1 MIKSIITINKILS
14 KTLNKTIA
22 PFILSSLL
30 IPSVFA
36 QETRIDQEA
45 IDQRVIKFMAKEDIP
60 ALAIGII
67 QNGKVVFTSAHGVMD
82 RIDKQA
88 INSNTLFQIGS
99 HSKPLTSSITLELVN
114 EGKLKLSDRV
124 IDYLPGVFP
133 EASINEF
140 KSLTIE
146 HLMVHRSGLPN
157 YPKNVTR
164 IDGDAMLVR
173 YSEEMMLAAL
183 NTIELKFLPDEKWSY
198 SNFNYAVLGYVLS
211 KITNKSYAQ
220 LVKEYVADKYE
231 LADTLVNLSD
241 KQIST
246 QLATPY
252 RKDKRQV
259 ATQPWD
265 MGLLTP
271 HGGVYS
277 TINDFA
283 QLMELQLAA
292 YSKYN
297 DSGVSS
303 PLVST
308 QVIYDTNITQG
319 GKKYPGLSYGLGML
333 KMTPEWGLT
342 TENVLYHGG
351 DLDGFGSEYRF
362 SPEHGV
368 GVVMLT
374 SSGGR
379 KFINFAVDIMN
390 DLLEITVNN
399 KK

>member
-1 MIKSIITINKILS
+1 
-14 KTLNKTIA
+14 
-22 PFILSSLL
+22 
-30 IPSVFA
+30 
-36 QETRIDQEA
+36 
-45 IDQRVIKFMAKEDIP
+45 
-60 ALAIGII
+60 
-67 QNGKVVFTSAHGVMD
+67 
-82 RIDKQA
+82 
-88 INSNTLFQIGS
+88 
-99 HSKPLTSSITLELVN
+99 
-114 EGKLKLSDRV
+114 
-124 IDYLPGVFP
+124 
-133 EASINEF
+133 
-140 KSLTIE
+140 
-146 HLMVHRSGLPN
+146 
-157 YPKNVTR
+157 
-164 IDGDAMLVR
+164 
-173 YSEEMMLAAL
+173 MMLAAL